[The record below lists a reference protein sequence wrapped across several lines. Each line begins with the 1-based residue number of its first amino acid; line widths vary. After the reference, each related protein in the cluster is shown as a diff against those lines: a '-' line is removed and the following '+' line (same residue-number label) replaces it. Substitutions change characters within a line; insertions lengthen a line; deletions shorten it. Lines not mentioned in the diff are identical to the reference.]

1 MSRHRLKEPI
11 TPFDDPSAQLVYK
24 LLTDDQD
31 VPPGN
36 QHWEGWIARRI
47 VDVLEG
53 RAPPPGPIERERAPQ
68 PLRLVTNEGWDD

>member
-1 MSRHRLKEPI
+1 MSRHRIKEPI

-24 LLTDDQD
+24 LLTDDED
-31 VPPGN
+31 VPAGN

-53 RAPPPGPIERERAPQ
+53 RAPPPGPVEGDGAPR
-68 PLRLVTNEGWDD
+68 PLRLVTRGGQ